1 MNLLINAYPQYNTGE
16 DIFYLLIN
24 GASESAVFKVHYIF
38 LIKSFQTI
46 TCTGN
51 DKYIMHS
58 KHPTDPLADFKTP
71 ATLIHTYNSLD
82 SRQFCIKPTKCVVIW
97 PTTSCFADW
106 SKRRHV
112 TLRIIDCQEGVLTC
126 YRIFITCQLTSW
138 HVDKCQG
145 VFWHVVNILRCFCLH
160 FFWDVFFHITV
171 NIFIKYSFL
180 S

>member
-1 MNLLINAYPQYNTGE
+1 MEKVDKGSTLIRMGVSGWKLLLVPAYPGCPGSKAVKRS
-16 DIFYLLIN
+16 LL
-24 GASESAVFKVHYIF
+24 
-38 LIKSFQTI
+38 LLLSFQTI

-71 ATLIHTYNSLD
+71 ATLIHTCNSLD
-82 SRQFCIKPTKCVVIW
+82 SQQFCIQPTKCVVIW

-112 TLRIIDCQEGVLTC
+112 TLRIIDCQEVVLTG

-145 VFWHVVNILRCFCLH
+145 VYWHVVNILRCFCLH
-160 FFWDVFFHITV
+160 FFWDVFFT
-171 NIFIKYSFL
+171 L
-180 S
+180 L